1 MAHIGSMETIRGYK
15 FRLYPSTPQEEAL
28 GTVCGVC
35 RLIFNIALEQRITF
49 GRAHRIGCHDQIR
62 ELKHLRS
69 EFDWIA
75 AVSQTAQTQT
85 LMDLDRAF
93 QNFFAGRA
101 RFPRFRR
108 KGLHD
113 SFRIM
118 GREIALRKLN
128 RRWMEIRLPKIGWV
142 RLRATRNIAGTIRN
156 ITVSRDALGWSASIS
171 CKVELHT
178 PGAPEHAEP
187 VGIDRGVTVPLM
199 LSDGRSY
206 HLPASL
212 ASVEMRHRRAQRAAS
227 RKTRGS
233 MRHRRALERAR
244 KLKARAARI
253 RRHWQHETTTDI
265 ARRYPGVV
273 IEALKTRNM
282 SRSARGTAE
291 APGRGVAAKSGLNR
305 AILNVGW
312 FEIARQ
318 LGYKL
323 EERAGWLRE
332 RQPHYT
338 SQDCSDCG
346 ARDHRSRKSQAVFE
360 CTTCGAIKNA
370 DLNAALNILG
380 RDETTASEHGVDAR
394 EKVGIGRT
402 IAPRTMEPSGAPK
415 GI

>member
-1 MAHIGSMETIRGYK
+1 MANIGSMTTIRGYK
-15 FRLYPSTPQEEAL
+15 FRLYPSASQDEAL

-35 RLIFNIALEQRITF
+35 RLLFNTALEQRITF
-49 GRAHRIGCHDQIR
+49 GRAHRISCHDQIR
-62 ELKHLRS
+62 ELRHLRA
-69 EFDWIA
+69 EFDWIRD
-75 AVSQTAQTQT
+75 VSQTAQTQT

-108 KGLHD
+108 KGQHD
-113 SFRIM
+113 SFRVM
-118 GREIALRKLN
+118 GREVALRKLN

-142 RLRATRNIAGTIRN
+142 RLRVTREIPDTIRN
-156 ITVSRDALGWSASIS
+156 VTISRDALGWAISIA

-178 PGAPEHAEP
+178 PGAPEDAQP

-206 HLPASL
+206 HLPPSL
-212 ASVEMRHRRAQRAAS
+212 AVVEKRHRRAQRAAS
-227 RKTRGS
+227 RKVRGS
-233 MRHRRALERAR
+233 NRHRRALERAR

-282 SRSARGTAE
+282 TRSARGTIE
-291 APGRGVAAKSGLNR
+291 APGRGVAAKAGLNR
-305 AILNVGW
+305 SILNVGW

-318 LGYKL
+318 LEYKL
-323 EERAGWLRE
+323 TERHGWLKERE
-332 RQPHYT
+332 PHFS
-338 SQDCSDCG
+338 SQDCSTCG

-360 CTTCGAIKNA
+360 CTTCGAVKNA
-370 DLNAALNILG
+370 DLNAALNILERG
-380 RDETTASEHGVDAR
+380 LNTASEHGVDAR
-394 EKVGIGRT
+394 EKAGVGRA
-402 IAPRTMEPSGAPK
+402 IAPRTMEPTGSATAT
-415 GI
+415 